1 MGIGTTVN
9 YTGVPLQGVPLA
21 QKLAEP
27 GVTSMDWIEAT
38 GVAPIIQG
46 SEMAVA
52 PMADTSTGALA
63 PPIPGGLQMEKV
75 VIVMEAQPL
84 AVDLPR
90 LLTAWSRLHIFLN
103 FTMADEEYFN
113 YG

>member
-9 YTGVPLQGVPLA
+9 YSGISLQGVPLA

-27 GVTSMDWIEAT
+27 GVTSLDWIEAT
-38 GVAPIIQG
+38 GVVPIIQG

-52 PMADTSTGALA
+52 PMADTSTGMLA

-75 VIVMEAQPL
+75 VIVVTSQP
-84 AVDLPR
+84 ANVDLPVV
-90 LLTAWSRLHIFLN
+90 LTAWSKLHLFLN
-103 FTMADEEYFN
+103 FIMPDPEYFY